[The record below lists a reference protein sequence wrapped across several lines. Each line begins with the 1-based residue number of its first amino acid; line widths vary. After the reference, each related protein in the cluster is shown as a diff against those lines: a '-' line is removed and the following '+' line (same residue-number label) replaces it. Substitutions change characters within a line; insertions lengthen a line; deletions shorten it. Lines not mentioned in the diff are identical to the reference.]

1 MSFTILV
8 VEDEEEARNN
18 YIEFL
23 QKKDYQTIAAPT
35 LKDAQKHVANNNMDI
50 ILLDVNL
57 PDGSGLSILED
68 PALPI
73 PRPPIIVMTA
83 FGNVKMAV
91 DAMKNGAFDFI
102 QKPIQFK
109 DLEKSLAYASER
121 VMMNRELSYLR
132 RAQQTE
138 FNFIVGQDEKMHQI
152 MDWAHRAA
160 VTSTSVLI
168 TGETGT
174 GKENLAKAI
183 HQMSPRNEKAFIDL
197 NCAYL
202 NSDLIDS
209 ELFGHEAGAFTSADE
224 RKVGLLEIADGGILF
239 LDEISAMP
247 QAVQG
252 KLLRFLQERD
262 FRRVGGLEDLKV
274 DVHII
279 AASNRN
285 LDEMIANGEF
295 REDLYYRLKVLQL
308 DLPPLKYRKEDI
320 PALVGFFIRDF
331 NSYKGVNIQGVT
343 PGALEKL
350 SNYDWPGNIRELRNV
365 IERAVILCDDE
376 FIDSNYLP
384 AEFN

>member
-23 QKKDYQTIAAPT
+23 AKKEYHAIGAPT
-35 LKDAQKHVANNNMDI
+35 LKDARNEIANNNADI

-68 PALPI
+68 PSLPV

-109 DLEKSLAYASER
+109 DLEKSLSYATER

-132 RAQQTE
+132 QSQQKN

-168 TGETGT
+168 TGATGT

-183 HQMSPRNEKAFIDL
+183 YQMSPRNEKSFIAL
-197 NCAYL
+197 NCAYI

-209 ELFGHEAGAFTSADE
+209 ELFGHEAGAFTSANE
-224 RKVGLLEIADGGILF
+224 RKVGLLEVADGGILF

-247 QAVQG
+247 EDVQG

-262 FRRVGGLEDLKV
+262 FRRVGGLEDHKV

-279 AASNRN
+279 AASNRD
-285 LDEMIANGEF
+285 LDEMIANGDF
-295 REDLYYRLKVLQL
+295 REDLFYRLKVLHL

-320 PALVGFFIRDF
+320 PALIGFFLREF
-331 NSYKGVNIQGVT
+331 NSQKGVNIQGVT
-343 PGALEKL
+343 PNALEKL
-350 SNYDWPGNIRELRNV
+350 SAYDWPGNIRELRNV
-365 IERAVILCDDE
+365 IERAVILCDEE
-376 FIDSNYLP
+376 FIDVNYLP
-384 AEFN
+384 NELT

>member
-23 QKKDYQTIAAPT
+23 AKHDYHAIGAPT
-35 LKDAQKHVANNNMDI
+35 LKDARKELANNNADI

-68 PALPI
+68 PSLPV

-109 DLEKSLAYASER
+109 DLEKSLTFATER

-132 RAQQTE
+132 KSQQTD

-174 GKENLAKAI
+174 GKEILAKAI
-183 HQMSPRNEKAFIDL
+183 YQMSPRNEKSFIAL
-197 NCAYL
+197 NCAYI

-209 ELFGHEAGAFTSADE
+209 GLFGHEAGAFTSADE
-224 RKVGLLEIADGGILF
+224 RKIGLIEVADGGILF

-247 QAVQG
+247 EEVQG

-262 FRRVGGLEDLKV
+262 FRRVGGTEDHKV

-279 AASNRN
+279 AASNKN
-285 LDEMIANGEF
+285 LEELIAKGEF
-295 REDLYYRLKVLQL
+295 REDLYYRLKVLHL
-308 DLPPLKYRKEDI
+308 ELPPLKYRKEDI
-320 PALVGFFIRDF
+320 PALIGFFLSEF
-331 NSYKGVNIQGVT
+331 NALKGVNIQGVT
-343 PGALEKL
+343 PNAVEKL
-350 SNYDWPGNIRELRNV
+350 IAYDWPGNIRELRNV
-365 IERAVILCDDE
+365 IERAVILCDE
-376 FIDSNYLP
+376 EYIDKNYLP
-384 AEFN
+384 VEFK